1 MAKDERR
8 RSTRVFFQTTAN
20 LHFADADFSDCETV
34 DLSMKG
40 VFVPAI
46 SGRAIGDRCAV
57 ELQLSGTTSQ
67 LSLHMQGEVARIE
80 AKGIA
85 IKFFEI
91 DLDSF
96 NHLKN
101 IVYYNSE
108 NPDEL
113 TGEDDPVF
121 VFDAAEGVK
130 DDFQ

>member
-1 MAKDERR
+1 MTNDERR
-8 RSTRVFFQTTAN
+8 RSTRVFFQTKAN
-20 LHFADADFSDCETV
+20 LHFADADFSDCETA

-40 VFVPAI
+40 VFIPAI
-46 SGRAIGDRCAV
+46 SGRVIGDRCTV
-57 ELQLSGTTSQ
+57 ELQLSGTTGQ

-96 NHLKN
+96 NHLKK

-121 VFDAAEGVK
+121 FFEAEERVK
-130 DDFQ
+130 DEFQ